1 MENLNIGPAE
11 QRAAS
16 TAPRR
21 FGGAKR
27 VAATIAASAV
37 LLGSGAAIG
46 IAVTGGASASTGGS
60 ASAASSTARH
70 RAGIAA
76 KCAKIAAELSDSGH
90 PVAAKR
96 LHAFCTM
103 PLVRLMLVG
112 GEYGQVT
119 FKGKT
124 GPRTIAFE
132 RGTVESVAGSAITVE
147 APDGTAFTWDLT
159 ASTIVRAAGQ
169 GTVQAKPA
177 DGDRVLVGGLL
188 ANGVRD
194 ARLIR
199 IGRQLTGS

>member
-1 MENLNIGPAE
+1 MENLNLGPAGPG
-11 QRAAS
+11 AVPA
-16 TAPRR
+16 APRR
-21 FGGAKR
+21 SGRVKR
-27 VAATIAASAV
+27 VATTVAASAV

-46 IAVTGGASASTGGS
+46 IALTGGASASTGGS
-60 ASAASSTARH
+60 ASAASSA
-70 RAGIAA
+70 AGAPSAIAA
-76 KCAKIAAELSDSGH
+76 KCAKVAAELRDSGH
-90 PVAAKR
+90 TAAAKR
-96 LHAFCTM
+96 LHAFCTT

-119 FKGKT
+119 FNGKT

-132 RGTVESVAGSAITVE
+132 RGTVESVAGSAITVK
-147 APDGTAFTWDLT
+147 APDGTEFTWDLT

-177 DGDRVLVGGLL
+177 DGDRVLVGGEL

-199 IGRQLTGS
+199 IGR